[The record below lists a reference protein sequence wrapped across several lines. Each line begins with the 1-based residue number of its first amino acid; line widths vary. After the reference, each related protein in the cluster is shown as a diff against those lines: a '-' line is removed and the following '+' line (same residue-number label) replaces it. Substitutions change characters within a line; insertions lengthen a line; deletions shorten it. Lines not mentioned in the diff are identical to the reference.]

1 MLDLDGDFGD
11 TGFVFGKK
19 TKTKNNNVN
28 SRSNGKELCN
38 DAVGK
43 MCI

>member
-19 TKTKNNNVN
+19 QKQNNNVN

-38 DAVGK
+38 DTVGK